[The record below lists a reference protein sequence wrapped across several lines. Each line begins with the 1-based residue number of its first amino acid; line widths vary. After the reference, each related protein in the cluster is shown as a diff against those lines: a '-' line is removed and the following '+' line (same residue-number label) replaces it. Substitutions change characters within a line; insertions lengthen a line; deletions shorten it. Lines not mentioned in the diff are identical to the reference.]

1 MRAKKY
7 LGRFAWYE
15 DKIQRKLAEVYR
27 NRVLAENVSVAFGQD
42 RVQTSGSGDR
52 IATFVAAIV
61 DSEQDVADLLQEFRD
76 FSRVAL
82 SQLEGLCLLGD
93 SGMAQYKVL
102 HARFVERQIF
112 EDIAESLNYSERQV
126 YNIYKEGLK
135 LFEELYLLEES
146 G

>member
-7 LGRFAWYE
+7 LSKFGWYE

-27 NRVLAENVSVAFGQD
+27 NRVLAENITVAFGGD
-42 RVQTSGSGDR
+42 RVQTSGTGDR
-52 IATFVAAIV
+52 ISGLVAAIV
-61 DSEQDVADLLQEFRD
+61 DTESDVADLLQEFRE
-76 FSRVAL
+76 FSSVAL
-82 SQLEGLCLLGD
+82 AQLEGLCLLGE

-112 EDIAESLNYSERQV
+112 DDIAESLNYSERQV

-135 LFEELYLLEES
+135 LFEELYLYEES
-146 G
+146 D